1 LQSEKTRPNLGAEGV
16 VPHLE
21 TETRHARSPFRAGG
35 RIAMINFILWV
46 VTTTLYILALADVVR
61 SQRSLSEK
69 IVLVA
74 LIVALPVI
82 GPALYL
88 FILRDRK

>member
-1 LQSEKTRPNLGAEGV
+1 ML
-16 VPHLE
+16 
-21 TETRHARSPFRAGG
+21 
-35 RIAMINFILWV
+35 NFIIWV

-61 SQRSLSEK
+61 SNRSLGEK

-74 LIVALPVI
+74 LIIALPVI

-88 FILRDRK
+88 FILKDRK

>member
-1 LQSEKTRPNLGAEGV
+1 MV
-16 VPHLE
+16 
-21 TETRHARSPFRAGG
+21 
-35 RIAMINFILWV
+35 NFIIWV

-61 SQRSLSEK
+61 SNRTLGEK

-74 LIVALPVI
+74 LIIALPVI

-88 FILRDRK
+88 FILKDRK

>member
-1 LQSEKTRPNLGAEGV
+1 ML
-16 VPHLE
+16 
-21 TETRHARSPFRAGG
+21 
-35 RIAMINFILWV
+35 NFIFWV
-46 VTTTLYILALADVVR
+46 ITTTFYILALADVIR
-61 SQRSLSEK
+61 SNRTLGEK

-88 FILRDRK
+88 FILKDRK

>member
-1 LQSEKTRPNLGAEGV
+1 MV
-16 VPHLE
+16 
-21 TETRHARSPFRAGG
+21 
-35 RIAMINFILWV
+35 NFIIWV

-61 SQRSLSEK
+61 SHRSLGEK

-74 LIVALPVI
+74 LIIALPVI

-88 FILRDRK
+88 FILKDRK

>member
-1 LQSEKTRPNLGAEGV
+1 MV
-16 VPHLE
+16 
-21 TETRHARSPFRAGG
+21 
-35 RIAMINFILWV
+35 NFIIWV
-46 VTTTLYILALADVVR
+46 VTTTLYILALSDVIR
-61 SQRSLSEK
+61 SHRSLGEK